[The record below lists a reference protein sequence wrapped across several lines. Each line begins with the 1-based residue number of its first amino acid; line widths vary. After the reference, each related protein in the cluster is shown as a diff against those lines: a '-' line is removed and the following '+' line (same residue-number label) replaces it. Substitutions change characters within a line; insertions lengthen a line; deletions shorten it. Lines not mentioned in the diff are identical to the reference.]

1 MLEDIGHH
9 VVANGYYAV
18 EFEVKGVFLFL
29 HLRFWRDNQLCRV
42 LLKRTGLVLGRC
54 SAEVNLLSGLL
65 AAISTS
71 PTLVCCSGC
80 SLELVQ
86 LLDKS
91 PLFPRAIQ
99 SPQRFEELSL
109 QKLMHKRNNCVFGRI
124 NFVPVLQYLVIF
136 LGGSLSLECLL
147 LAPEL
152 SKVGD
157 VLLTC
162 CPVIL

>member
-9 VVANGYYAV
+9 VVSNGYYAV
-18 EFEVKGVFLFL
+18 EFEVKGVFLSL
-29 HLRFWRDNQLCRV
+29 NLRFWRDKQLCRV
-42 LLKRTGLVLGRC
+42 LLKRIGRVLGRG

-109 QKLMHKRNNCVFGRI
+109 QKLMHKSNNCVFGSAA
-124 NFVPVLQYLVIF
+124 VPCGLPRRQ
-136 LGGSLSLECLL
+136 SQ
-147 LAPEL
+147 P
-152 SKVGD
+152 
-157 VLLTC
+157 
-162 CPVIL
+162 